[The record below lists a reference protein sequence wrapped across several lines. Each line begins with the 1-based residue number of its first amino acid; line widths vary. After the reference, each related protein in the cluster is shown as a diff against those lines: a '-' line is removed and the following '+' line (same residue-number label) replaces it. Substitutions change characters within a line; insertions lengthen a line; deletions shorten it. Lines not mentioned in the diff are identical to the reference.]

1 MTLSQLLQALG
12 SGVRGGR
19 NLTCDEAH
27 EAFGA
32 VLDGEE
38 SEIQIGAF
46 LVAMRCKGVTCEE
59 LVGFA
64 RAARER
70 AKLPCGDVDGLV
82 AVSVPMEGYE
92 TSTPLEVPAG
102 LIAASC
108 GARVLLITDRAVP
121 PRRGLTAASVLHHV
135 GAGLTWSAKEAENTI
150 ERHGFAA
157 VTTVGLLP
165 PLLGLRRVRR
175 DVAVRTPL
183 ATVEKLLAPPGA
195 AVVLGAQPGPVLG
208 TAVEVTQ
215 ALGHASALTIQ
226 GVEGGAV
233 PALTRRTRGIHLDG
247 AHQVPMTVDPGDFG
261 FGAEREPELPMFGPP
276 EDGQGPGDNKML
288 VAAASDQVLGVL
300 AGDTGSARSA
310 ALLAAAVMLRAA
322 RIVPTF
328 AEGVD
333 RAAEALESGAAHE
346 RLVKLRESSSRS

>member
-1 MTLSQLLQALG
+1 MVLSQLLQALG

-27 EAFGA
+27 DAFA
-32 VLDGEE
+32 AILDGVE

-59 LVGFA
+59 LIGFA

-70 AKLPCGDVDGLV
+70 AKMPCDGIDGLV

-92 TSTPLEVPAG
+92 HSAPLEVPAG
-102 LIAASC
+102 LIAAAC
-108 GARVLLITDRAVP
+108 GARVLLLTDRAVP
-121 PRRGLTAASVLHHV
+121 PRRGLTAASVLHLL
-135 GAGLTWSAKEAENTI
+135 GAGPTWTAKEAEDSV

-157 VTTVGLLP
+157 VATVGLLP

-183 ATVEKLLAPPGA
+183 ATVEKLLAPTGA
-195 AVVLGAQPGPVLG
+195 SVVLGAQPGPVLG

-226 GVEGGAV
+226 GVEGGVV

-247 AHQVPMTVDPGDFG
+247 QHQVPMTVDPGDFG
-261 FGAEREPELPMFGPP
+261 FASPTEPELPMFGPP
-276 EDGQGPGDNKML
+276 EEGQGAGDNPML
-288 VAAASDQVLGVL
+288 VSAASDQVLGVL
-300 AGDTGSARSA
+300 AGDTGPARSA
-310 ALLAAAVMLRAA
+310 TLLAAAVMLRAA
-322 RIVPTF
+322 RIARTF

-333 RAAEALESGAAHE
+333 LAADALESGAAHE
-346 RLVKLRESSSRS
+346 RLVKLRGR